1 MSAHYN
7 STDVL
12 FYEAEKAAINN
23 MPSLRSG
30 DSIVITAGTAG
41 EKSGN
46 TNTIKMVT
54 ISR

>member
-1 MSAHYN
+1 MSAQYT

-12 FYEAEKAAINN
+12 FYEAEKVAINN
-23 MPSLRSG
+23 MPELKAG
-30 DSIVITAGTAG
+30 DAIVITAGIAG

-54 ISR
+54 VSR